1 MNGVVTGAASGIGLA
16 AATRLAEDAVRE
28 GAGAHLV
35 LVDRSREGSAAGPPT
50 GSVRSERTQSRSSS
64 ISSTRSPPTRWRGRA
79 ASGSSASTCSS
90 ATRGSPSS
98 RCSTEL
104 DLADYER
111 TFAINTRATWLLAKA
126 LHPLL
131 RAARGAIVA
140 TASIAAEEPSAP
152 MGAYSASKAALVMLV
167 RQMAYEWGPDGIRCN
182 CVSPGM
188 THTGLTDGTYSDPV
202 KRAERAAQIPLRRV
216 ADPEDIAS
224 VIAFLAGPDAA
235 YVTGINLVV
244 DGGVQTSLL
253 PTIRGLVGV

>member
-1 MNGVVTGAASGIGLA
+1 MNGVITGAASGIGLA
-16 AATRLAEDAVRE
+16 TAVRLADDARRVATPAR
-28 GAGAHLV
+28 LV
-35 LVDRSREGSAAGPPT
+35 LVDRDRDRLGEATKRVRDRGAEVASLVLDLFEPAAADEVARVCHDRYDRLDVLVSNAGIA
-50 GSVRSERTQSRSSS
+50 EQSML
-64 ISSTRSPPTRWRGRA
+64 
-79 ASGSSASTCSS
+79 
-90 ATRGSPSS
+90 
-98 RCSTEL
+98 TEL
-104 DLADYER
+104 DAADYDR

-131 RAARGAIVA
+131 RAGRGAIVA

-202 KRAERAAQIPLRRV
+202 KRAERASQIPLRRV

-235 YVTGINLVV
+235 YVTGVNLVV